1 MAGIAIMSLLNTNGL
16 LATAI
21 ACAAFCIPISIMSV
35 CCSFRLRRMDFDSQQ
50 DKNGDAEAQFAEL
63 AGDGSMVLYEEDGCQ
78 QDKCGKG
85 CLGQYL
91 MNPFCHL
98 RTVALREYAG
108 YNGKKHQNQVLH
120 DKASYGEMDIYV
132 QIAVYKV
139 CGEFHNHGDSEQR
152 NNAAACRQ

>member
-1 MAGIAIMSLLNTNGL
+1 MQTSHTM
-16 LATAI
+16 
-21 ACAAFCIPISIMSV
+21 
-35 CCSFRLRRMDFDSQQ
+35 
-50 DKNGDAEAQFAEL
+50 NGDAEAQFAEL

-120 DKASYGEMDIYV
+120 DKAAYGEMDIYV
-132 QIAVYKV
+132 QIAVYKGV
-139 CGEFHNHGDSEQR
+139 DDWILQKEEKEHR
-152 NNAAACRQ
+152 KTA

>member
-35 CCSFRLRRMDFDSQQ
+35 RCSFRLRRMEHYAASHSQQ

-78 QDKCGKG
+78 QDKCRKG

-91 MNPFCHL
+91 MKPFCHL
-98 RTVALREYAG
+98 RTVAPREYAG
-108 YNGKKHQNQVLH
+108 YNGKKH
-120 DKASYGEMDIYV
+120 
-132 QIAVYKV
+132 
-139 CGEFHNHGDSEQR
+139 
-152 NNAAACRQ
+152 

>member
-1 MAGIAIMSLLNTNGL
+1 
-16 LATAI
+16 
-21 ACAAFCIPISIMSV
+21 
-35 CCSFRLRRMDFDSQQ
+35 
-50 DKNGDAEAQFAEL
+50 
-63 AGDGSMVLYEEDGCQ
+63 
-78 QDKCGKG
+78 
-85 CLGQYL
+85 
-91 MNPFCHL
+91 MNPFSHL

-120 DKASYGEMDIYV
+120 DKAAYGEMDIYV

>member
-1 MAGIAIMSLLNTNGL
+1 MEMQRPSLPNW
-16 LATAI
+16 
-21 ACAAFCIPISIMSV
+21 PV
-35 CCSFRLRRMDFDSQQ
+35 
-50 DKNGDAEAQFAEL
+50 
-63 AGDGSMVLYEEDGCQ
+63 DGSMVLYEEDGCQ

-120 DKASYGEMDIYV
+120 DKAAYGEMDIYV

-152 NNAAACRQ
+152 NNAATCRQ